1 MQKFEI
7 QNIINNIITQIDQN
21 ISIFS
26 DASIEYGKMGAALLY
41 YYGYK
46 HFDNKEFLDKGE
58 LMIEESIQLIS
69 KISNDDEYIPKY
81 KGDSVA
87 QTLASF
93 GKGLMF
99 IQNHFDLDYDFSEYY
114 EYLNDTL
121 HETVKQDLARKDY
134 DYFSGS
140 LASGYYFLNR
150 YIHDKDPYA
159 QKVLNEI
166 AASIIKN
173 AVILNQEEVY
183 WPSPSYNNQVYL
195 GLSHGS
201 AMILNFLTKIYEHGI
216 LEAEEQRFKEI
227 IYKAVYFLMKQKRNQ
242 TNGFFPYRYPNAET
256 VNETQL
262 SICYGDLGILY
273 ALYNAVKRFQ
283 LQEFEDEIVQM
294 LHESSQ
300 RKLKHSHTQDSSIL
314 YGCSGLYYMFADL
327 CNRTSEKIYGES
339 SQYWYDQIISYW
351 NSDKETL
358 AGFQFDYEDDQQ
370 IHPSAKYSFFW
381 GIAGIGITLMQ
392 GSQKKLP
399 FPHELLLTGI

>member
-1 MQKFEI
+1 MRKSEI

-41 YYGYK
+41 YYCYK

-58 LMIEESIQLIS
+58 LMIEESIHLLS
-69 KISNDDEYIPKY
+69 KISTDNEYIPKY

-93 GKGLMF
+93 GKGMMF
-99 IQNHFDLDYDFSEYY
+99 IQNNFDLEYDFSEYY

-121 HETVKQDLARKDY
+121 YETVKQDLDRKDY

-150 YIHDKDPYA
+150 YIHDKDPYSK
-159 QKVLNEI
+159 QVLNEI
-166 AASIIKN
+166 TASILDN
-173 AVILNQEEVY
+173 AVVLNQEEVY
-183 WPSPSYNNQVYL
+183 WPSPSYSNQVYL

-201 AMILNFLTKIYEHGI
+201 AMIINFLTKIYEYEI
-216 LEAEEQRFKEI
+216 LETEEQRFKDI
-227 IYKAVYFLMKQKRNQ
+227 VCKAVYFLMKQKRNQ
-242 TNGFFPYRYPNAET
+242 INGFFPYRYPNAEI

-262 SICYGDLGILY
+262 SMCYGDLGILY
-273 ALYNAVKRFQ
+273 ALYNAAKKFQ
-283 LQEFEDEIVQM
+283 IKEFEEEIVHM
-294 LHESSQ
+294 LCESSR

-314 YGCSGLYYMFADL
+314 YGSSGLYYMFADL
-327 CNRTSEKIYGES
+327 YNRTSEKIYAES
-339 SQYWYDQIISYW
+339 SQYWYDQITSYW
-351 NSDKETL
+351 SADKETL

-381 GIAGIGITLMQ
+381 GITGIGITLMQ
-392 GSQKKLP
+392 GSDKKLP
-399 FPHELLLTGI
+399 YPNELLLTGI

>member
-1 MQKFEI
+1 MQKPEI
-7 QNIINNIITQIDQN
+7 QNIINNIIIQIDQN

-26 DASIEYGKMGAALLY
+26 DASMEYGKMGAALLY
-41 YYGYK
+41 YYCYK
-46 HFDNKEFLDKGE
+46 HFDHKEFLDKGE
-58 LMIEESIQLIS
+58 LMIEESIHLIS
-69 KISNDDEYIPKY
+69 KISENNEYIPKY

-99 IQNHFDLDYDFSEYY
+99 IQNNFDLEYDFSEYY

-121 HETVKQDLARKDY
+121 HETVKQELERRDY

-140 LASGYYFLNR
+140 LASAYYFLNR

-159 QKVLNEI
+159 QQVLNEI
-166 AASIIKN
+166 TISIIDN

-201 AMILNFLTKIYEHGI
+201 AMIINFLTKIYEHGI
-216 LEAEEQRFKEI
+216 LETENERFKDI
-227 IYKAVYFLMKQKRNQ
+227 LYKAVNFLMKQKRNQ
-242 TNGFFPYRYPNAET
+242 INGFFPYRYPNSEISS
-256 VNETQL
+256 ETQL
-262 SICYGDLGILY
+262 SMCYGDLGILY
-273 ALYNAVKRFQ
+273 ALYNAAKKFQ
-283 LQEFEDEIVQM
+283 LEEFEDDIVNM
-294 LHESSQ
+294 LYESSQ

-327 CNRTSEKIYGES
+327 YHRTSEKVYAETA
-339 SQYWYDQIISYW
+339 QYWYGQITSYW
-351 NSDKETL
+351 NADKKTL
-358 AGFQFDYEDDQQ
+358 AGFQFDYEGDQQ

-392 GSQKKLP
+392 GSNKQLP
-399 FPHELLLTGI
+399 SPNELLLTGI